1 MYSTWNRYQ
10 KLLWSIT
17 SKMSWTILGDFALA
31 LLGMHSASP
40 GIYDFCRGFI
50 WHYIG
55 TYTTHQWRFDDAY
68 LWQLQ
73 SLSLSTSSNTS
84 KRFFNENKGF
94 GALILAATL
103 YFFRSWE
110 PLEKLRWRH
119 KKYQELVM
127 RRQMMLLSLFMC
139 WKMWIRRK
147 HSGHLI
153 KIYFFLQKKLFDKI
167 TTSVS
172 YLILHYTWSSN
183 R

>member
-1 MYSTWNRYQ
+1 M
-10 KLLWSIT
+10 LH
-17 SKMSWTILGDFALA
+17 LA
-31 LLGMHSASP
+31 LYRYLYYSSMEVWWCLFMAASV
-40 GIYDFCRGFI
+40 
-50 WHYIG
+50 
-55 TYTTHQWRFDDAY
+55 
-68 LWQLQ
+68 
-73 SLSLSTSSNTS
+73 SLSLYLSTTSNTS

-127 RRQMMLLSLFMC
+127 RRQMMLLFVHVLKNVDQNKTQWSPDQNIIF
-139 WKMWIRRK
+139 
-147 HSGHLI
+147 S
-153 KIYFFLQKKLFDKI
+153 QKNWFDKI

-172 YLILHYTWSSN
+172 HLILRYTRSSN

>member
-1 MYSTWNRYQ
+1 MYTWNRYQ

-40 GIYDFCRGFI
+40 GIYDFCRCFI
-50 WHYIG
+50 WQYIG

-73 SLSLSTSSNTS
+73 SLSLSTTSNTS

-127 RRQMMLLSLFMC
+127 RRQMMLLFVHVLKNVDQNKTQWSPDQNIIFSQ
-139 WKMWIRRK
+139 KN
-147 HSGHLI
+147 LI
-153 KIYFFLQKKLFDKI
+153 
-167 TTSVS
+167 
-172 YLILHYTWSSN
+172 W
-183 R
+183 

>member
-1 MYSTWNRYQ
+1 MYTWNRYQ

-17 SKMSWTILGDFALA
+17 SKMSWAILGDFCPSPTR
-31 LLGMHSASP
+31 GMHSASP
-40 GIYDFCRGFI
+40 GIYDFCRCFI

-73 SLSLSTSSNTS
+73 SLSLSTTSNTS

-127 RRQMMLLSLFMC
+127 RRQMMLLFVHVLKNVDQNKTQWSPDQNIIF
-139 WKMWIRRK
+139 
-147 HSGHLI
+147 S
-153 KIYFFLQKKLFDKI
+153 QKKI
-167 TTSVS
+167 IS
-172 YLILHYTWSSN
+172 
-183 R
+183 